1 MIIKPFG
8 KKSVREASMCGL
20 ATRASPCEDICD
32 VSFLRKTGST
42 RSHDRYFLNRVCA
55 SILAFEGDGVVRY
68 SIGDYD
74 YYLEKRAERLA
85 SSAAPPTTASSA
97 TGSERLITAQRPRKL
112 KWSERQELETIEDKI
127 LAAEEDV
134 VRLEAQFA
142 DSDFYTKHG
151 QHWQMFDAQLQTARE
166 NVSQL
171 YSRWQELERIRA
183 ER

>member
-1 MIIKPFG
+1 LLEEALVAFDG
-8 KKSVREASMCGL
+8 SV
-20 ATRASPCEDICD
+20 
-32 VSFLRKTGST
+32 VVV
-42 RSHDRYFLNRVCA
+42 SHDRYFLNRVCA

-68 SIGDYD
+68 SIGDYN

-97 TGSERLITAQRPRKL
+97 TDSERLITAQRPRKL

-142 DSDFYTKHG
+142 DPDFYTKHG
-151 QHWQMFDAQLQTARE
+151 QHWQMFDAQLRTARD

-171 YSRWQELERIRA
+171 YSRWEELERIRA

>member
-1 MIIKPFG
+1 
-8 KKSVREASMCGL
+8 V
-20 ATRASPCEDICD
+20 
-32 VSFLRKTGST
+32 
-42 RSHDRYFLNRVCA
+42 SHDRYFLNRVCA

-74 YYLEKRAERLA
+74 YYLEKRAERRA

-97 TGSERLITAQRPRKL
+97 RGSERLITAQRPRKL
-112 KWSERQELETIEDKI
+112 KWSEQQELETIEDKI
-127 LAAEEDV
+127 LAAEENV

-142 DSDFYTKHG
+142 DPDFYTKRG
-151 QHWQMFDAQLQTARE
+151 QHWKMFDAQLRTARE

-171 YSRWQELERIRA
+171 YSRWEELERIRA